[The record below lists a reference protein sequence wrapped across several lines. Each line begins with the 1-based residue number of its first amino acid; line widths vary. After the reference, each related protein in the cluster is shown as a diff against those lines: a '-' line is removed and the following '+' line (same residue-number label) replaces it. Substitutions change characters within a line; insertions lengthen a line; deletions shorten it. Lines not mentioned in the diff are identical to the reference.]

1 MEKKPANVPISCQAF
16 FVDSLILI
24 KAARLRT
31 ETSYRAGST
40 RRVSPSSRS
49 RDQSVV
55 QVNDELVQRSITFLS
70 GEIQLAYLGVG
81 LARKPEPC
89 MRKQLGANWK
99 SAAGIVVDHFGR
111 RRPKGNEQVRATIS
125 SRGDTHA
132 YHSPTRRNK
141 PVALTVTQW
150 LGPVPRDWFNP
161 RRHPPDADPH
171 VRWCGEGRP
180 QGRPLPDFW

>member
-1 MEKKPANVPISCQAF
+1 MN
-16 FVDSLILI
+16 SLIDKVLDEGNCGEVTNRGEEACEDERKRRVCI
-24 KAARLRT
+24 SPPGLLHVKAARLRT
-31 ETSYRAGST
+31 ETSYKAGST

-125 SRGDTHA
+125 SRGDTLEC
-132 YHSPTRRNK
+132 HSPTRRNK
-141 PVALTVTQW
+141 PRGATSCSMAWTFPF
-150 LGPVPRDWFNP
+150 G
-161 RRHPPDADPH
+161 
-171 VRWCGEGRP
+171 
-180 QGRPLPDFW
+180 